1 MSTLIESVRAWEAL
15 DSRGRPT
22 VGCRMRLRGG
32 GECGVVVP
40 AGASTGAREA
50 RELRDGGPRHAG
62 HGVRQ
67 AVRNVNDV
75 IGPVVRGFDAAD
87 QTGLDDRLRAVDG
100 TPDLRRLGANAVLAV
115 SLVAALA
122 RADQERTPLFRLL
135 ASEVPPLIPMPM
147 VNIVSGGAHAAGA
160 VDIQDVLF
168 VPLGAG
174 CFAEAIEW
182 AARVRACAQRRVGAD
197 GLGAAL
203 AADEGG
209 IGVPMPSNRAA
220 VALVAGAIEDAGL
233 TPGEQGGIAIDVA
246 ANQLAVAGGYEFAAE
261 RRRLSRFEL
270 MEELAAWCD
279 AFPVVSIEDPFAEED
294 TAGWDAAAAHLAPR
308 LQLLGD
314 DLLATN
320 ADLLAA
326 AAADGR
332 VNAILVKPNQNGT
345 LSGTLDVLRLARAA
359 GVATVVSARSG
370 DTEDAW
376 LADLAVGTGAGQI
389 KVGSTTRGERTAKWN
404 RLLEIEALLAP
415 DATYAGRT
423 ALGGG
428 P

>member
-122 RADQERTPLFRLL
+122 RANQERTPLFRLL

-160 VDIQDVLF
+160 RGPLDRLGKATGPQRHEQDIL
-168 VPLGAG
+168 
-174 CFAEAIEW
+174 
-182 AARVRACAQRRVGAD
+182 
-197 GLGAAL
+197 
-203 AADEGG
+203 
-209 IGVPMPSNRAA
+209 
-220 VALVAGAIEDAGL
+220 ED
-233 TPGEQGGIAIDVA
+233 
-246 ANQLAVAGGYEFAAE
+246 
-261 RRRLSRFEL
+261 RKS
-270 MEELAAWCD
+270 
-279 AFPVVSIEDPFAEED
+279 VV
-294 TAGWDAAAAHLAPR
+294 
-308 LQLLGD
+308 
-314 DLLATN
+314 
-320 ADLLAA
+320 
-326 AAADGR
+326 
-332 VNAILVKPNQNGT
+332 
-345 LSGTLDVLRLARAA
+345 
-359 GVATVVSARSG
+359 
-370 DTEDAW
+370 
-376 LADLAVGTGAGQI
+376 
-389 KVGSTTRGERTAKWN
+389 
-404 RLLEIEALLAP
+404 
-415 DATYAGRT
+415 
-423 ALGGG
+423 
-428 P
+428 